1 MKETK
6 SDPTVPDNSV
16 QECAERDLVE
26 EFRDLDEHLRK
37 ELMDRGLETSLVMLT
52 DLEEL
57 LEAIEQ
63 ELAEVEVNHA
73 AEVQRDPDAVDS
85 VDLAAAGEAL
95 KIVCDGLAER
105 GIESPS
111 LKRLF
116 SGLQDLH
123 GGASPAGMFLPS
135 KSRSRRP
142 DPGNIQFAK
151 GSIAAIIH
159 AKQKVGKLGREEAA
173 KWVLKYLSPQLQGRI
188 SLQPITRR
196 MLIEWLDRYGGR
208 SGGTSVGRMAFLA
221 YSEAFSKYS
230 DMRPDDCA
238 SFSNGLAEKLP
249 ALKRAKHRKPLT

>member
-6 SDPTVPDNSV
+6 SDPSACDDSI
-16 QECAERDLVE
+16 QDLERELVE
-26 EFRDLDEHLRK
+26 EFRDLGDDLRK
-37 ELMDRGLETSLVMLT
+37 QLVDRGLEASLEKLT
-52 DLEEL
+52 NLEEL
-57 LEAIEQ
+57 LEDIEQ
-63 ELAEVEVNHA
+63 DLAEVEVNHA
-73 AEVQRDPDAVDS
+73 AEIQRDPDAVDS

-135 KSRSRRP
+135 QSKNRRP
-142 DPGNIQFAK
+142 DPVNIQSAK
-151 GSIAAIIH
+151 GSIAAIVH
-159 AKQKVGKLGREEAA
+159 AKQKVGKLSREEAA
-173 KWVLKYLSPQLQGRI
+173 KWVLRNLSPKLQGRI
-188 SLQPITRR
+188 SVQPVTQR

-208 SGGTSVGRMAFLA
+208 FGGQSVGRTAFLA
-221 YSEAFSKYS
+221 YSEAFSRYS
-230 DMRPDDCA
+230 DMRPDDCE
-238 SFSNGLAEKLP
+238 SLSKGIAEKLP